1 MNKRMSS
8 IDELLTR
15 RVEKILPSG
24 EGLAALL
31 KQRKIRLYLG
41 IDPTGFRLHIG
52 HGIVLRK
59 LQEFIDAGHDVMF
72 LVGSFTGK
80 IGDPSD
86 RDAERTPLSDE
97 QIEENM
103 KDYRAQAGKLVDFS
117 RTRFVSNNDWLSKL
131 TFEDVVKLASH
142 FTVQQMIEREMFQRR
157 LQKHKP
163 IHLHEFLYPLMQGYD
178 SVHLD
183 VDLELGGS
191 DQLFNMMA
199 GRTLLKAYKNKEKFV
214 MTMSLLVGT
223 NGQKMSKSVGN
234 CVWLNDSPDDMFGKL
249 MSIPDDQIVPYL
261 ELATDMPM
269 GHVNEIKKKLS
280 EGMNPMDAKKELATT
295 IVTGLHGSPAALETR
310 NRFEQVFQQR
320 QTPSDIPTFDISTLP
335 SDATIIDLLE
345 KSSIVKSRG
354 ETKRLIDQGGISV
367 NQQQVT
373 NDKLLVSELNKGDTL
388 QIGKRK
394 WVKIM

>member
-1 MNKRMSS
+1 MST

-15 RVEKILPSG
+15 RVEKILPSR
-24 EGLAALL
+24 EGLATLL

-72 LVGSFTGK
+72 LAGSFTGK

-103 KDYRAQAGKLVDFS
+103 KDYRTQAGKLVDFA
-117 RTRFVSNNDWLSKL
+117 RTRFVYNGEWLGKL

-142 FTVQQMIEREMFQRR
+142 FTVQQMIEREMFQQR
-157 LQKHKP
+157 LRKNKP
-163 IHLHEFLYPLMQGYD
+163 IHLHEFMYPLMQGYD

-199 GRTLLKAYKNKEKFV
+199 GRTLLKTYKNKEKFV
-214 MTMSLLVGT
+214 MTMPLLVGT

-234 CVWLNDSPDDMFGKL
+234 CVWLDDSPDDMFGKL
-249 MSIPDDQIVPYL
+249 MRVPDDQIVPYM
-261 ELATDMPM
+261 EFATNTAMER
-269 GHVNEIKKKLS
+269 VNEIKKKL
-280 EGMNPMDAKKELATT
+280 EIGMNPMDAKKELATT
-295 IVTGLHGSPAALETR
+295 VVTELHSASAAREAR
-310 NRFEQVFQQR
+310 KRFEQTFQQG
-320 QTPSDIPTFDISTLP
+320 QTPSDIPSFDVSSLP
-335 SDATIIDLLE
+335 PDATIIDLLVAS
-345 KSSIVKSRG
+345 KLIGSRG
-354 ETKRLIDQGGISV
+354 EGKRLIDQGGI
-367 NQQQVT
+367 
-373 NDKLLVSELNKGDTL
+373 ELNEKRIQNSAFRIQNARGV
-388 QIGKRK
+388 IRVGKRN
-394 WVKIM
+394 WRRLT

>member
-1 MNKRMSS
+1 MDN
-8 IDELLTR
+8 IDKLLTR
-15 RVEKILPSG
+15 RVEKILPSR
-24 EGLAALL
+24 EGLATLL

-59 LQEFIDAGHDVMF
+59 LQEFIDAGQDVMF

-86 RDAERTPLSDE
+86 RDAERMPLTDE

-103 KDYRAQAGKLVDFS
+103 KDYRTQAEKLVDFS
-117 RTRFVSNNDWLSKL
+117 RTRFVYNSEWLGKL

-157 LQKHKP
+157 LAKNKP

-178 SVHLD
+178 SVHLE
-183 VDLELGGS
+183 VDLEIGGT

-214 MTMSLLVGT
+214 LTTPLLLGT
-223 NGQKMSKSVGN
+223 NDQKMSKSVGN
-234 CVWLNDSPDDMFGKL
+234 CVWLTDTPDDMFGKL

-261 ELATDMPM
+261 ELATNTSMER
-269 GHVNEIKKKLS
+269 VNEIKEKLAS
-280 EGMNPMDAKKELATT
+280 GMNPMDAKKELATT
-295 IVTGLHGSPAALETR
+295 VVTELHGASAADKAKVA
-310 NRFEQVFQQR
+310 FERIFQSGEI
-320 QTPSDIPTFDISTLP
+320 PFDIPTFSMSSLS
-335 SDATIIDLLE
+335 SDANIVDLLTAS
-345 KSSIVKSRG
+345 KMVKSRG
-354 ETKRLIDQGGISV
+354 EAKRLIEQGGIEMNGGKIQS
-367 NQQQVT
+367 
-373 NDKLLVSELNKGDTL
+373 SEFRIQNSKGVL
-388 QIGKRK
+388 KSGKRK
-394 WVKIM
+394 WLRLK